1 MKQFAALLV
10 AGLIVVGSTLAH
22 GSASAAATAEKA
34 SGKRY
39 IVTLKAD
46 ANPRSVAAIA
56 GVAPQYV
63 YDAAINGFAAD
74 LNQGQLNALRRHTSV
89 VAIEPDGEILP
100 DSVIASDEAAQA
112 PTTSNVGIN
121 AAANVTAY
129 VVSTGIYPAH
139 TEFGGRAAV
148 AYDALGGNGLDCNG
162 VGTHMAGVIGGARYG
177 IAKDVKL
184 RGVRVLD
191 CNGSG
196 SWSGVIAGINW
207 ITNNGV
213 KPAVANIGLGGA
225 ANSSVDTA
233 VSNLVTRGITTV
245 VPAGSSNANAC
256 NYSPARVPSA
266 ITVGAVNGTTK
277 APYSNYG
284 SCVDVYAPGT
294 RTAAW
299 IGSTTATNT
308 ISGTTVSAAYV
319 SGCIALY
326 LGGNPTATPTQVYNW
341 VIANAPITGT
351 IRIFT
356 CPF

>member
-1 MKQFAALLV
+1 MKRFAALLV

-22 GSASAAATAEKA
+22 GSASAATTADKA
-34 SGKRY
+34 EPRRY

-56 GVAPQYV
+56 GVEPKYV
-63 YDAAINGFAAD
+63 YDAALNGFAAD

-89 VAIEPDGEILP
+89 VAIEPDGAILS

-112 PTTSNVGIN
+112 PVSAGAGIN
-121 AAANVTAY
+121 AASNVTAY
-129 VVSTGIYPAH
+129 VVNTGIYMAH
-139 TEFGGRAAV
+139 SEFGGRAALG
-148 AYDALGGNGLDCNG
+148 YDAFGGTGVDCNG
-162 VGTHMAGVIGGARYG
+162 VGTHMAGVIGGATYG

-184 RGVRVLD
+184 RSVRVLD

-196 SWSGVIAGINW
+196 TTAGVIAGINW
-207 ITNNGV
+207 IANNGV
-213 KPAVANIGLGGA
+213 KPAVTSVGFGGA

-233 VSNLVTRGITTV
+233 VANLVTRGITTV
-245 VPAGSSNANAC
+245 VPAGSSNADAC
-256 NYSPARVPSA
+256 NYSPARVASA
-266 ITVGAVNGTTK
+266 ITVGTANGTTK

-284 SCVDVYAPGT
+284 PCVDVYAPGT

-299 IGSTTATNT
+299 IGSTSATNT

-341 VIANAPITGT
+341 VIANAPISGT